1 MVILGICIAAFIVLL
16 VVILLLIRRHKKK
29 FEPHFR
35 KFHDKETQGHPQY
48 VYGKNKKN
56 FKSIGITSAPKTDGI
71 KNIPMERNP
80 EPGKSKQAFM
90 LPRPN
95 RIPKKTRNKKL
106 PDWTLTEE
114 DKKKAKKIARKRPRR
129 TKKED

>member
-1 MVILGICIAAFIVLL
+1 MVILGICLGVFIVLL
-16 VVILLLIRRHKKK
+16 VVVVLLIRRRRNK
-29 FEPHFR
+29 FKPHFR
-35 KFHDKETQGHPQY
+35 KFHDNVTQGHPQY

-56 FKSIGITSAPKTDGI
+56 YKSIGITHSETTDHV
-71 KNIPMERNP
+71 KNIPMKSNP
-80 EPGKSKQAFM
+80 EPGKTKQAFM

-106 PDWTLTEE
+106 PDWTLSEA
-114 DKKKAKKIARKRPRR
+114 DQKKAKKIARRRPRR